1 MPLRDKVLQE
11 IVSTEETYLKKL
23 HILDKFFVKPCLEKG
38 LLPEDIHIAIFGE
51 LAALQHMNEELY
63 NALVSENENVGAA
76 FLHLAPFL
84 KVYSSYA
91 KNYQKSINL
100 LLEWER
106 RSDKLRSWITGTES
120 RPEVQA
126 KLPSLLITPVQ
137 RVPRYR
143 LLLGELLKHT
153 PNDHP
158 HFSSIAK
165 AVEEVGEVA
174 EHINRSISKAEN
186 LQRML
191 MIQRAFKRGHP
202 SIIAPGRHLL
212 KEGILHKVSRNGNG
226 SQPRLFF
233 LFTDILLYTKLPTVN
248 LARTPTT
255 SSGDVLDVD
264 YKPNSLE
271 CCCLLPLRHCFIVPV
286 LGNGQQGLFRLRCES
301 EDMLLYSSDNPTQ
314 SEWVSTLSKAVK
326 EAVEKRK
333 TLRKDSSARKPL
345 RRPALR
351 KLTIKG
357 DPEQLIALKA
367 TKHQDE
373 SSEDVLGSSRIP
385 IPNSPKVLKSKAAFK
400 RTQESPSSLM
410 AQFLQAHDCL
420 TPPKSWLSPS
430 KRHKAT
436 GDSKNRHKGEEKF
449 KKPLPL
455 VDSPEEIITVQKKQ
469 RRPLSLMHDMS
480 GEREKEK
487 ANVRRLISAQPSS
500 YSPRCSP
507 QYKPSPL
514 AR

>member
-1 MPLRDKVLQE
+1 MPLRDKVLKE
-11 IVSTEETYLKKL
+11 IILTEESYLKQL
-23 HILDKFFVKPCLEKG
+23 HTLDKFFARPCLEKG
-38 LLPEDIHIAIFGE
+38 LLPEGIHAAIFGE
-51 LAALQHMNEELY
+51 LPALRHMNEELY
-63 NALVSENENVGAA
+63 KALVSENENVGSA

-106 RSDKLRSWITGTES
+106 RSDKLRSWITVTES
-120 RPEVQA
+120 RPEVQT

-143 LLLGELLKHT
+143 LLLGELLKRT
-153 PNDHP
+153 SEDHP
-158 HFSSIAK
+158 HYSSIAK

-191 MIQRAFKRGHP
+191 MIQRAFKRSQP
-202 SIIAPGRHLL
+202 NIIAPGRHLL
-212 KEGILHKVSRNGNG
+212 KEGILHKVSRNGSS

-233 LFTDILLYTKLPTVN
+233 LFTDILLYTKLPTAN
-248 LARTPTT
+248 IANTSTS
-255 SSGDVLDVD
+255 SSGDVLDVE

-271 CCCLLPLRHCFIVPV
+271 CCCLLPLRHCSVVSV
-286 LGNGQQGLFRLRCES
+286 LGNGQQGLFRLKCES
-301 EDMLLYSSDNPTQ
+301 EDMLLYSSDNTGG
-314 SEWVSTLSKAVK
+314 SKWVSTLI
-326 EAVEKRK
+326 EAVREAVDKRK
-333 TLRKDSSARKPL
+333 TLRKDSSSRKPL

-357 DPEQLIALKA
+357 DPEQLIALKV
-367 TKHQDE
+367 TSHRDE
-373 SSEDVLGSSRIP
+373 NREEVLSPSRLP
-385 IPNSPKVLKSKAAFK
+385 VPESPKVMKGKAAFK
-400 RTQESPSSLM
+400 RTHDSPGSLM
-410 AQFLQAHDCL
+410 TQLLQAQDCL

-430 KRHKAT
+430 KKHKAT
-436 GDSKNRHKGEEKF
+436 PENKTDRRKAEKF
-449 KKPLPL
+449 KSPLPVL
-455 VDSPEEIITVQKKQ
+455 DLKKARVNIHVTQ
-469 RRPLSLMHDMS
+469 RTPLSFTCDQS
-480 GEREKEK
+480 GKIQKER
-487 ANVRRLISAQPSS
+487 VTVGRVTSARPS